1 MQLGMR
7 TDRHATWCA
16 ARATMLGTFIVKIVS
31 QDKWNSTLDANP
43 EDEEE
48 NAYTHR
54 PRRGPKQETL
64 PRVIGEVLAR
74 LNWRPVPYCRRV
86 WVPVIKYFSGRLKLA
101 HLE

>member
-1 MQLGMR
+1 
-7 TDRHATWCA
+7 
-16 ARATMLGTFIVKIVS
+16 MLGTFIVKIVS

-74 LNWRPVPYCRRV
+74 LN
-86 WVPVIKYFSGRLKLA
+86 
-101 HLE
+101 